1 MNKSINQLIQVQEL
15 IEARIQQETLS
26 GKDRLEELNKSI
38 DTMVSAL
45 PIDLATQF
53 NRLIKRSHLAVVA
66 LNNGV
71 CSGCGMKVPVSLTHE
86 VHAAKNVYSCTNC
99 SRFLYW
105 PEADAPRRTPGVTLA
120 AATATGISRFSHPD
134 LMIPALKATTRDDAI
149 SEICK
154 KIADCGFVDNGRAL
168 AEAALR
174 RESIMSTAVDHGIAF
189 PHARGVE
196 GGGLTL
202 AVGLSAKGI
211 RFSPESRALSR
222 IIFFVSI
229 PTAASAFYLK
239 LLSGLT
245 KTFEKTA
252 HREKLQAAETPE
264 ELWKAL
270 KSTTRAAI
278 M

>member
-1 MNKSINQLIQVQEL
+1 MNKAINQLIQLQEL

-38 DTMVSAL
+38 DTMISAL

-53 NRLIKRSHLAVVA
+53 NRLSKRSHLAVVA

-86 VHAAKNVYSCTNC
+86 VHAAKNVYTCTNC

-105 PEADAPRRTPGVTLA
+105 PEKDAPRRTSGAPLA
-120 AATATGISRFSHPD
+120 AATATGISRFSSPE
-134 LMIPALKATTRDDAI
+134 LMIPTLEATTRDEAI
-149 SEICK
+149 AEICA
-154 KIADCGFVDNGRAL
+154 KIQSCGFVDNGRAL
-168 AEAALR
+168 TEAALR
-174 RESIMSTAVDHGIAF
+174 RESIMSTAVEHGIAF

-202 AVGLSAKGI
+202 SVGLSAKGV
-211 RFSPESRALSR
+211 RFSPESRTLSR

-239 LLSGLT
+239 LLAGLT
-245 KTFEKTA
+245 KTFEKA
-252 HREKLQAAETPE
+252 ANREKLQAADTPE

-270 KSTTRAAI
+270 KSTTRASI